1 MLNCGMHEDAGDR
14 NPGDEVLDAELVD
27 NDGQVSRLD
36 TVLGAAVSTVRGAV
50 VADVA
55 RLRDRHPGLAKDDLA
70 RLVVKRGT
78 RRVGWA
84 SAATGFGGIA
94 TTAVNIPSV
103 LVLQAG
109 LVLSVAEVYG
119 ELDSPDVKQ
128 DLALILGGQG
138 AAGAMRHFGIAASN
152 DFSKRYV
159 SRNVTRE
166 TMKKVNRVVSRKI
179 LTKAGEKSLTSMTKL
194 VPVVGAGVGYVFDRS
209 YARALGERAVRY
221 YSGN

>member
-1 MLNCGMHEDAGDR
+1 MPEATDNWDDDEILN
-14 NPGDEVLDAELVD
+14 AELVED
-27 NDGQVSRLD
+27 DGQVSRLD
-36 TVLGAAVSTVRGAV
+36 SLLGAAVSRGRAAV

-70 RLVVKRGT
+70 RLIVKRGT

-94 TTAVNIPSV
+94 TTAVNVPSV
-103 LVLQAG
+103 LALQAG

-138 AAGAMRHFGIAASN
+138 AAGAMRHFGVAATN

-166 TMKKVNRVVSRKI
+166 TMRKVNRVVSRKI
-179 LTKAGEKSLTSMTKL
+179 FTKAGEKSLTSMTKL

-221 YSGN
+221 YGGH